1 MSRLRIGELA
11 EAAGVRKD
19 TIRYYER
26 TGLLPAPQRTGA
38 GYRVYHSSDID
49 RIKFVR
55 AAQGLGFSLTE
66 TQALLLV
73 QAGDVIA
80 GSEILAVT
88 RVKLREALARGEQ
101 LKRIETR
108 LEQLVEAPP
117 HQSESDTC
125 PMLILVR
132 DGRLPQLADEQQ
144 ERTRAGEDHTTSTG
158 KDRT

>member
-38 GYRVYHSSDID
+38 GYRVYHPSDID

-55 AAQGLGFSLTE
+55 AVQGLGFSLTE
-66 TQALLLV
+66 TKALLLV
-73 QAGDVIA
+73 QAGDVLT
-80 GSEILAVT
+80 GPEILAVT
-88 RVKLREALARGEQ
+88 RVKLREALSKVEQ
-101 LKRIETR
+101 LTRIEAS
-108 LEQLVEAPP
+108 LEQLGEAPP
-117 HQSESDTC
+117 HESDTS
-125 PMLILVR
+125 PMLVLIR

-144 ERTRAGEDHTTSTG
+144 ERTRAGEDPTT
-158 KDRT
+158 